1 VPIAQLAPCFKN
13 KLHLSP
19 RCISLDSV
27 NTKVVSVNIRVMRK
41 RRRKETFSDRFWLD
55 KDGNLSI
62 LQKPNTP
69 ILIWVA
75 SVAIQIL
82 LGVGNPISEVSKV
95 IGSISLV
102 IWAILE
108 VYSGVSYFR
117 KLLGAFVL
125 ILMAF
130 VYL

>member
-1 VPIAQLAPCFKN
+1 MNF
-13 KLHLSP
+13 
-19 RCISLDSV
+19 
-27 NTKVVSVNIRVMRK
+27 VNIRVMRK
-41 RRRKETFSDRFWLD
+41 RRRKETFGDRFWLD

-69 ILIWVA
+69 ILVWVA

-82 LGVGNPISEVSKV
+82 LGVGNPISEVSKA